1 MKLTQCLNNLELD
14 NESFNELSEE
24 FNRYE
29 TEKYKIKTELYK
41 FKNKF
46 ENKRLL
52 KYRAQYNCSNRTM
65 KKLVI
70 EGETFE
76 KDPDLRNALT
86 GHFTSTFSCDC
97 EKLINRCIRCTRKQ
111 L

>member
-1 MKLTQCLNNLELD
+1 MNKWTTLVNYTKKITSGWARNQAELMRKEKMKLSQCLNDLELD

-29 TEKYKIKTELYK
+29 TEKYKIKTEQYK

-52 KYRAQYNCSNRTM
+52 KYRAQYNSSNRTM

-70 EGETFE
+70 
-76 KDPDLRNALT
+76 
-86 GHFTSTFSCDC
+86 
-97 EKLINRCIRCTRKQ
+97 
-111 L
+111 